1 MPTLYELELLENLDE
16 HALLRPKDAARL
28 LAVNTRTLS
37 IWADKGKIRYVMTQG
52 GHRRYPLSVVRALMD
67 GKNQDAVELPENY
80 DC

>member
-52 GHRRYPLSVVRALMD
+52 GHLSYPLSLVREHMD
-67 GKNQDAVELPENY
+67 RKHHDAVELPENY
-80 DC
+80 YY